1 MADALAERFSNK
13 GEIKKDFGLAP
24 NEYFEVRN
32 KLIYFQKYL
41 VVFYFFILL
50 FFCFFAFLFHLIV
63 DNFI

>member
-32 KLIYFQKYL
+32 ELIYFQMYL

-50 FFCFFAFLFHLIV
+50 FNFCLHAFLFHL
-63 DNFI
+63 FG